1 MPRGERERVRG
12 GGCRED
18 EGGKRRSKGW
28 SKRWSREMAAA
39 EYQYGEQSFFL
50 SIQLISSH
58 LKRVAL
64 GRKILKHSV
73 DRSARL

>member
-1 MPRGERERVRG
+1 
-12 GGCRED
+12 
-18 EGGKRRSKGW
+18 
-28 SKRWSREMAAA
+28 MAAA
-39 EYQYGEQSFFL
+39 EYQCGEQSFFL

-64 GRKILKHSV
+64 GCKILKHSV